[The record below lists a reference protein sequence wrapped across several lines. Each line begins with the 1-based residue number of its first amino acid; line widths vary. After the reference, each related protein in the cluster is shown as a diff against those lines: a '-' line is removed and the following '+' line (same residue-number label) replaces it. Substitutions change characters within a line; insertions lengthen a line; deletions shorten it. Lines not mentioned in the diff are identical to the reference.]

1 MFNLIEAKK
10 LFKALWREYNR
21 SWRSYHKELSEYILS
36 DRGRFMSLTSRP
48 NYGDKRNQNI
58 LDDIA
63 TKETR
68 ITAAGLQGGLTSP
81 ARPWVKLTLRD
92 KDLAEKHNVREWLDQ
107 ATRRLLSILALSNFY
122 GSIHT
127 IYQELVVFGTASMWE
142 EEYFKTVV
150 KFYPFTAGEYV
161 LGMNEYREIDTFG
174 RLFWLRNRD
183 VVGMF
188 GKDKVSARRLVQM
201 KSQPYD
207 WAKIAQLVVPN
218 PDYIP
223 GEMVPENQKYLSI
236 YWDDA
241 FGENFLREE
250 YMKLFPLLAP
260 RWDITSS
267 DVYGR
272 GPGMM
277 ILPDVK
283 MLQRM
288 QDKYLK
294 ALYKFVDPPLRASP
308 SLKKEKKTQVAGGIT
323 YVDPV
328 AGKGGFEPL
337 YSIDVNIFNVL
348 STDIEKVHA
357 GIRTGLFN
365 DLFLMLA
372 GLDEHQMSAT
382 EVRERHEEKLLIL
395 GPVIERLQTELLD
408 PIVLNTLS
416 IMKDYNLLPEIPDE
430 LRDEEI
436 VIEYISLL
444 AQAQKL
450 VGTTAVEQTVRFVGE
465 VAQLKPEV
473 LDKLNADKVVEHY
486 ADLTGFP
493 AQGLNSDDEAEQIR
507 AQRAKA
513 EAAQQA
519 AEQANAM
526 TQGAKTLSDTQ
537 MDKNSALDALLGGM
551 GGGGTG

>member
-1 MFNLIEAKK
+1 MFDLQEARK
-10 LFKALWREYNR
+10 LFKALWREYDR
-21 SWRSYHKELSEYILS
+21 SWRDYHKEISEYILF
-36 DRGRFMSLTSRP
+36 DRGRFMSMSSRP
-48 NYGDKRNQNI
+48 NYGDKRNQKV

-63 TKETR
+63 TKEVR

-81 ARPWVKLTLRD
+81 ARPWVKLSLRD
-92 KDLAEKHNVREWLDQ
+92 KELSEKHSVRMWLDET
-107 ATRRLLSILALSNFY
+107 TRRLLAVLALSNFY
-122 GSIHT
+122 GAIHT
-127 IYQELVVFGTASMWE
+127 VYQELTVFGTAAMWE
-142 EEYFKTVV
+142 EEFYKTVV
-150 KFYPFTAGEYV
+150 KFYPFTVGEYV
-161 LGMNEYREIDTFG
+161 LGMNEFREIDTFG

-188 GKDKVSARRLVQM
+188 GKDKVSARRMQQM

-207 WAKIAQLVVPN
+207 WAKIAHLVVPN

-223 GEMVPENQKYLSI
+223 GEVVPENKKFLSV
-236 YWDDA
+236 YWDYA

-250 YMKLFPLLAP
+250 FLEFFPLLSP

-272 GPGMM
+272 GPGML

-288 QDKYLK
+288 KDKYLK

-328 AGKGGFEPL
+328 AGKAGFEPV
-337 YSIDVNIFNVL
+337 YTIDVNIFNVL
-348 STDIEKVHA
+348 STDIENVHA
-357 GIRTGLFN
+357 SIRAGLFN

-372 GLDEHQMSAT
+372 GLDDHQMSAT

-416 IMKDYNLLPEIPDE
+416 IMQRYDLLPEVPDD
-430 LRDEEI
+430 LKDQEI

-465 VAQLKPEV
+465 VASIKPEAI
-473 LDKLNADKVVEHY
+473 DKLNADKVVEYY

-493 AQGLNSDDEAEQIR
+493 AEGLHSDEVVQQIR
-507 AQRAKA
+507 TQRAKA
-513 EAAQQA
+513 AAAQQQM
-519 AEQANAM
+519 EQAGAL
-526 TQGAKTLSDTQ
+526 TQGAKTLSDT
-537 MDKNSALDALLGGM
+537 KLGANSALDALLGGIGS
-551 GGGGTG
+551 GGAK